1 MVRAVIF
8 DLDDTLYPEKQYIE
22 SGFKHIAKILNH
34 ETNIDKDKIYNDLL
48 NIFEQDSR
56 NVFNNL
62 LKKYNIDYTDDRI
75 MKLVNDYRGHLP
87 KISFYDDVIP
97 CLHNLKHK
105 GIKTGIITDGYLV
118 SQRQKINALKAYDYF
133 DKIIL
138 TDELGREFWKP
149 HPKAFEL
156 MKEALSISFEEMMY
170 IGDNPEKDFYISE
183 VYPII
188 TVRINRDGVYKNKS
202 YLNGIKERYRI
213 YSLLEVNK
221 IVNQLLSI

>member
-1 MVRAVIF
+1 MVKAVIF

-87 KISFYDDVIP
+87 KI
-97 CLHNLKHK
+97 
-105 GIKTGIITDGYLV
+105 
-118 SQRQKINALKAYDYF
+118 
-133 DKIIL
+133 
-138 TDELGREFWKP
+138 
-149 HPKAFEL
+149 
-156 MKEALSISFEEMMY
+156 
-170 IGDNPEKDFYISE
+170 
-183 VYPII
+183 
-188 TVRINRDGVYKNKS
+188 
-202 YLNGIKERYRI
+202 
-213 YSLLEVNK
+213 
-221 IVNQLLSI
+221 